1 MALSLESLQK
11 IRNKIDPILLFYGTA
26 GMGKTTLALDAPSP
40 VYLQISPERPPMG
53 VETTSFGEITSW
65 AQICEALT
73 ALYEQE
79 HEFKTVIIDSLDAL
93 EPILWKDVCIQNQ
106 WANIEAPGY
115 GKGYMIADGHWRQL
129 IDMCDYLR
137 RDRGMTVI
145 WLALALAKDHE
156 EPGAQS
162 YKRYDLKLHKRA
174 EGFVTQAAD
183 GVFFI
188 NTKVV
193 VKEADGGFGKK
204 SVHAEGGGARWLF
217 TDARPAF
224 VAKNRFNMPESIMLP
239 KGKGWTEISKHIT
252 NSQKEV

>member
-11 IRNKIDPILLFYGTA
+11 IRNRVDPILLFYGTA
-26 GMGKTTLALDAPSP
+26 GMGKTTLALDAPNP

-65 AQICEALT
+65 AQVCEALT

-93 EPILWKDVCIQNQ
+93 EPILWKDVCIQHQ

-174 EGFVTQAAD
+174 EGLLTQAAD
-183 GVFFI
+183 AVLFI
-188 NTKVV
+188 NTRVV
-193 VKEADGGFGKK
+193 IKETEAGFGKK
-204 SVHAEGGGARWLF
+204 NTHAEGGGARWLF
-217 TDARPAF
+217 TDTRPAF
-224 VAKNRFNMPESIMLP
+224 VAKNRFNMPESIMLL
-239 KGKGWTEISKHIT
+239 KGKGWSEISKHIS
-252 NSQKEV
+252 NAQKEV

>member
-11 IRNKIDPILLFYGTA
+11 IRNRVDPILLFYGTA
-26 GMGKTTLALDAPSP
+26 GMGKTTLALDAPNP

-65 AQICEALT
+65 AQVCEALT

-93 EPILWKDVCIQNQ
+93 EPILWKDVCIQHQ

-174 EGFVTQAAD
+174 EGLLTQAAD
-183 GVFFI
+183 AVLFI
-188 NTKVV
+188 NTRVV
-193 VKEADGGFGKK
+193 IKETEAGFGKK
-204 SVHAEGGGARWLF
+204 NTHAEGGGARWLF
-217 TDARPAF
+217 TDTRPAF
-224 VAKNRFNMPESIMLP
+224 VAKNRFNMPETIMLL
-239 KGKGWTEISKHIT
+239 KGKGWSEISKHIS
-252 NSQKEV
+252 NAQKEV